1 MKDIKVDA
9 VKGEG
14 VKGEGVKQEGQ
25 ICGLWEDFNNDIR
38 TWIRW
43 IESGDF

>member
-1 MKDIKVDA
+1 MDLSLCKDIKVDG

-25 ICGLWEDFNNDIR
+25 ICGRI
-38 TWIRW
+38 I
-43 IESGDF
+43 